1 MVVGSLGDDIV
12 FEVSEKTVKTLYDVQ
27 WKSSANYKT
36 IDRHL
41 KDDLIEFCGNKPE
54 IITFKVQL
62 SASLGINP
70 LDEFV
75 KFLDEK
81 RKGSAM
87 RFVIGWK
94 AYGKYK
100 WCITDLTGTLRYY
113 DNRGNL
119 LYCEADVTLQEYSE
133 R

>member
-1 MVVGSLGDDIV
+1 MIVASLGDNIV
-12 FEVSEKTVKTLYDVQ
+12 FEVSEETVKTLYDVK

-41 KDDLIEFCGNKPE
+41 KDDLIEFCGNKTE
-54 IITFKVQL
+54 TITFRVKF
-62 SASLGINP
+62 SAFLGINP
-70 LDEFV
+70 LDEFI
-75 KFLDEK
+75 KLLDAK
-81 RKGSAM
+81 RKGLAM

-100 WCITDLTGTLRYY
+100 WCISDLSGDLKHY

-119 LYCEADVTLQEYSE
+119 LYCEADVTLQEYAE